1 MNEQLSA
8 QEAVCTTKNDRCACA
23 PSKTRMFSFTAS
35 PNQPLAVDSYC
46 TAVLSFP
53 VPPFLGRES
62 IPDPPTLLYHYIH
75 IIPSASQI
83 THSATTQTH

>member
-1 MNEQLSA
+1 MYDKKRPLCLCTEQDTDVFFHRGP
-8 QEAVCTTKNDRCACA
+8 QPA
-23 PSKTRMFSFTAS
+23 P
-35 PNQPLAVDSYC
+35 VDSYC

-62 IPDPPTLLYHYIH
+62 IPDPPTLLYHYLH